1 MGGGVNLP
9 PNFQKNGEGLDRSSI
24 FRGGVAGKERVT
36 FFAGGGRGGGLF
48 WRGGEGR
55 GGGGLQF
62 TEKNK
67 LKFEIFSDACLCH
80 NSKLNWEIL
89 RI

>member
-24 FRGGVAGKERVT
+24 FRGGGLRGKSGGPFLQVGEG
-36 FFAGGGRGGGLF
+36 AGGGAGG
-48 WRGGEGR
+48 

-67 LKFEIFSDACLCH
+67 LKFEIFNDACLCH

>member
-1 MGGGVNLP
+1 MGRDLTGAQFL
-9 PNFQKNGEGLDRSSI
+9 E
-24 FRGGVAGKERVT
+24 GGVAGKERVT
-36 FFAGGGRGGGLF
+36 FFAGG
-48 WRGGEGR
+48 

-67 LKFEIFSDACLCH
+67 LKFEIFNDACLCH